1 MSFQVLIL
9 EFRTVELRE
18 KVDILDEALDDL
30 DCDLE
35 PCTGGGSVTEIM
47 TEFRS
52 MMGLGL
58 LRIWSQKS
66 FEPSFSTKLQPLHL
80 YRRPLPPGKLYIG
93 LYTVTRSIASRKS
106 NAISHLLFL
115 RFRDYFDAD
124 ISCVSRLGSLI
135 DE

>member
-1 MSFQVLIL
+1 M
-9 EFRTVELRE
+9 
-18 KVDILDEALDDL
+18 DILDEALDDL

-52 MMGLGL
+52 IIGLGL
-58 LRIWSQKS
+58 LGIWSQKTLS
-66 FEPSFSTKLQPLHL
+66 HAFQQLKLQPLYL